1 MVSSEVR
8 RTPSLYPFPTTYL
21 ITAFSLVSAA
31 VNVGILAY
39 FIYYLRMDDV
49 SVPGLFIYVRL
60 PLILSA
66 ERS

>member
-8 RTPSLYPFPTTYL
+8 RTPSLYPFLTTHL

-39 FIYYLRMDDV
+39 FIYYLRMDEV

-60 PLILSA
+60 SIILFA
-66 ERS
+66 E